1 MTIFGSPLTT
11 MAQACHDRS
20 RQVAPAI
27 DTGSRDCPI
36 VDSLSRAWGVQHQ
49 SPGKQVW
56 ADVAVPSG
64 LTLAVD
70 CRL

>member
-11 MAQACHDRS
+11 TARACHDRS
-20 RQVAPAI
+20 RNVAPAI
-27 DTGSRDCPI
+27 EGGRGLPI

-49 SPGKQVW
+49 SYGKQVW